1 MQDDVTD
8 SELIENWQSGD
19 EAAATVLYERYLQKL
34 LNLVGQHLSRKF
46 NPRFDPE
53 DVVQSVFHSM
63 FRRARAGNFT
73 FQDDS
78 DFWKLL
84 LTIAL
89 NKVRNKVRHHQAEKR
104 DPSRESRVQN
114 VDRPDEYIID
124 RLCHK
129 PTALETVSFADLFT
143 VVLDSLEPREQQL
156 IHYRLEQYTQKEIA
170 QQLNVDERTV
180 RRMFVRI
187 RQRVVDRFG
196 DGTN

>member
-1 MQDDVTD
+1 
-8 SELIENWQSGD
+8 
-19 EAAATVLYERYLQKL
+19 
-34 LNLVGQHLSRKF
+34 
-46 NPRFDPE
+46 
-53 DVVQSVFHSM
+53 
-63 FRRARAGNFT
+63 
-73 FQDDS
+73 
-78 DFWKLL
+78 
-84 LTIAL
+84 
-89 NKVRNKVRHHQAEKR
+89 
-104 DPSRESRVQN
+104 